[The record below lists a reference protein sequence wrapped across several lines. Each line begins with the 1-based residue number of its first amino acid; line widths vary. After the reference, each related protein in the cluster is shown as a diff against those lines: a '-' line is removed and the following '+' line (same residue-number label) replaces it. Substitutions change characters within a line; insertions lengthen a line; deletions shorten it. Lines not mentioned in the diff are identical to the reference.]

1 MASPFRRSLRLAAA
15 IGGLGL
21 GFVGCKLSDV
31 SRAGPKPVIT
41 GVTRSDTGFP
51 TEAVICTDLP
61 NHLTVAGT
69 DFSPMPTNVLAG
81 TQGVALP
88 SVIATDEAGVAHELP
103 TVTFDPATRT
113 LSVAIAAGELAAGSY
128 AVRVTNP
135 NGNTTQLA
143 AALVVVPPPTLA
155 SIDPIFGIQT
165 STTDVTLAGT
175 GFRATGAGVPPAV
188 TMSPEAGGMVTGL
201 SGVALASSTQA
212 TGVVPSGLGL
222 GFYDVTL
229 TNPEGCS
236 ATLTHAFEVRAPPII
251 DVCNTVDPAFGWVNG
266 RTTIEICANNAN
278 GHGLQAVPQAFLLVP
293 DGLGGVK
300 EVALIRQAMLSAD
313 TTAGGYT
320 HASVMTAVV
329 PSATE
334 ARGAGIAVGGPYS
347 IKVVNP
353 DGSTG
358 TIANA
363 FEVLP
368 DPPPTIVSVTPEQGT
383 TQSSTTL
390 TITGTNFKDPGTI
403 ARIMLL
409 RADQA
414 SGATCPS
421 ATCFICGTPSVLTAT
436 SKVACAAPSTTMAA
450 GGYVVRYEHT
460 DDGAF
465 ADFAAF
471 TVTNPSA
478 NISGTSLAAMPVL
491 GQARFGHAAA
501 LGRDDLGTRFA
512 YAIGGLAD
520 TAGATALDSV
530 EVASISRFGA
540 LGQWTA
546 IRSRLPAPRSG
557 AVAFVRGRYV
567 FVLGGRD
574 AAGAPVATGWRA
586 RILGADTAPAI
597 DPPTLATD
605 AASTLAAGT
614 YIYRVAAVLG
624 AGGDSP
630 GGETLTSDPESI
642 VVSQGKS
649 VHLTWQAL
657 AGAVSYRIYRT
668 APPPTPAYSGTERLL
683 ATGVLTASFDD
694 NGSAPLDTTTAP
706 LPAGALGAWVDTLP
720 LSSARAEAAVTV
732 APDPGGNP
740 YVFVSGGA
748 TDLAG
753 ARLATVDVAAISVG
767 GDGVASLGTFAAAA
781 GAFTTGR
788 SEHLTATVD
797 ELDTP
802 VITGNHKSYLLIAQG
817 YSGAASLDDIQVA
830 TIGTGGTL
838 AWTTT
843 GGSAS
848 ARRRGAMGV
857 LMNSTLVIYGGQS
870 TGYLNGG
877 IGATC
882 TNADPPPF
890 NYSGGNQSAS
900 LSVAR
905 YRAAMLYSGGMF
917 FAIGGRDGS
926 TVYASVDRLSY

>member
-1 MASPFRRSLRLAAA
+1 MASPSRRGLRLAV
-15 IGGLGL
+15 IGLGL
-21 GFVGCKLSDV
+21 GLVGCKLSDV
-31 SRAGPKPVIT
+31 SRAGPAPVIT

-51 TEAVICTDLP
+51 IEAVICTDLQ

-69 DFSPMPTNVLAG
+69 DFSPMPQNVLAG

-88 SVIATDEAGVAHELP
+88 EVIAVDDAGVAHPLP
-103 TVTFDPATRT
+103 SVTFDPATRS
-113 LSVAIAAGELAAGSY
+113 LSVAVAAGELAAGSY
-128 AVRVTNP
+128 ALRVTNP

-143 AALVVVPPPTLA
+143 AALMVVPPPTLA
-155 SIDPIFGIQT
+155 SVDPVFGIQT
-165 STTDVTLAGT
+165 STTDVTLVGT
-175 GFRATGAGVPPAV
+175 AFRATHAGAPPTV
-188 TMSPEAGGMVTGL
+188 TMSPEAGGTVSALG
-201 SGVALASSTQA
+201 GVALASSTQA
-212 TGVVPSGLGL
+212 SGVVPSGLAL

-236 ATLTHAFEVRAPPII
+236 ATLAHAFEVRPPPVI
-251 DVCNTVDPAFGWVNG
+251 DVCDTVDPAFGWVSG
-266 RTTIEICANNAN
+266 RTTVEICANNAN

-293 DGLGGVK
+293 DGEGGVK
-300 EVALIRQAMLSAD
+300 EVPLIRQAMLSAD

-329 PSATE
+329 PSAQE
-334 ARGAGIAVGGPYS
+334 ARGAGIVVGGPYS

-358 TIANA
+358 TIVGA

-383 TQSSTTL
+383 TQSPTTL
-390 TITGTNFKDPGTI
+390 TITGADFKDPGTS
-403 ARIMLL
+403 ARVMLL

-421 ATCFICGTPSVLTAT
+421 STCFLCGTPSVLTAT
-436 SKVACAAPSTTMAA
+436 SKVACTAPSTTMAA
-450 GGYVVRYEHT
+450 GGYVVRYEHS

-512 YAIGGLAD
+512 YAMGGLAD
-520 TAGATALDSV
+520 TAGATVLDSV
-530 EVASISRFGA
+530 EVASISRFGS
-540 LGQWTA
+540 LGQWTT

-557 AVAFVRGRYV
+557 AVAFVRGRHV

-574 AAGAPVATGWRA
+574 ASGAPVATGSRA
-586 RILGADTAPAI
+586 RILGADTAPFI
-597 DPPTLATD
+597 DPPTLAVD
-605 AASTLAAGT
+605 ASSTLAAGT

-630 GGETLTSDPESI
+630 GGETLPSDPESI
-642 VVSQGKS
+642 VVSQGHA
-649 VHLTWQAL
+649 VHVAWEPVT
-657 AGAVSYRIYRT
+657 GAVSYRIYRT

-694 NGSAPLDTTTAP
+694 NGSAPLDTAVAP
-706 LPAGALGAWVDTLP
+706 LPAGALGAWVDTP
-720 LSSARAEAAVTV
+720 ALSSARAEAAVTV
-732 APDPGGNP
+732 ASDPGGTP
-740 YVFVSGGA
+740 YVFVTGGA
-748 TDLAG
+748 TDLG
-753 ARLATVDVAAISVG
+753 GTRLATVDVAAISVDT
-767 GDGVASLGTFAAAA
+767 DGVVSLGTFAAAA

-788 SEHLTATVD
+788 SEHVAVTVD

-802 VITGNHKSYLLIAQG
+802 VIAGNHKSYVLIAQG
-817 YSGAASLDDIQVA
+817 YSGSANLDDIQVA
-830 TIGTGGTL
+830 TIGTDGTL

-857 LMNSTLVIYGGQS
+857 LMNSTLVIYGGES

-905 YRAAMLYSGGMF
+905 YRATMLHAGGMF
-917 FAIGGRDGS
+917 FAIGGRDGT
-926 TVYASVDRLSY
+926 TVYGSVDRLSY